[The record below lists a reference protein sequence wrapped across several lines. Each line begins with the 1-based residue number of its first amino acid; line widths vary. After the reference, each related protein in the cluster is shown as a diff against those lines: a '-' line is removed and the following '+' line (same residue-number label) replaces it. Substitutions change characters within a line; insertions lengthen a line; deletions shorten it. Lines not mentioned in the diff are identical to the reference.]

1 MISFMRPGRSPF
13 ADAKV
18 LLISILPNF
27 FESFF
32 EENFELFQIR
42 FIINYLQRN
51 FFLNFSPPAY
61 KDSQLSPQNRTTR
74 LGASKNVV
82 AMKAL

>member
-32 EENFELFQIR
+32 EENFELSQMH
-42 FIINYLQRN
+42 FIINYLQQN
-51 FFLNFSPPAY
+51 FFLNFFPPAY
-61 KDSQLSPQNRTTR
+61 KDSQLSPKNRQ
-74 LGASKNVV
+74 LASGRMDK
-82 AMKAL
+82 KSIEE